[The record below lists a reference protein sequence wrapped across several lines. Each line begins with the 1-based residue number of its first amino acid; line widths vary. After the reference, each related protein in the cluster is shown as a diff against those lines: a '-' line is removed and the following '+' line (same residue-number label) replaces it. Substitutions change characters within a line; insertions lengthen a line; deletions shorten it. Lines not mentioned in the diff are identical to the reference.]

1 MTEPAAPTRWIEVA
15 AAVVERGDGEFLLAQ
30 RPEGKVYAGWW
41 EFPGGKVEAGEPVD
55 AALARE
61 LHEELGIDVVRAY
74 PWITRTFSYPHGNV
88 RLHFYR
94 VVEWTGTLQSREGQA
109 FAWQRLPGLTVS
121 PILPANGPILGALGL
136 PLILGITPA
145 NLEDPQKAASQLA
158 VAVRAGLRL
167 LQIRLPGLPLERCR
181 AVTEKL
187 AAEARQ
193 AGVGVVVNGGNA
205 WQDASAGLHLR
216 AVDLARLTERPVRDL
231 VGASCHSAEDL
242 DRAERLGL
250 DYAVLG
256 PVLPTATHPGHPG
269 IGWGQFEA
277 WARGRTLPVYA
288 IGGLSPSDLPAARAA
303 GAHGIA
309 AIRAVWPGA

>member
-15 AAVVERGDGEFLLAQ
+15 AAVIERGDGEFLLAQ

-41 EFPGGKVEAGEPVD
+41 EFPGGKVETGEPVP

-61 LHEELGIDVVRAY
+61 LREELGIDVHRAF

-94 VVEWTGTLQSREGQA
+94 VVEWSGTLQSREGQA

-121 PILPANGPILGALGL
+121 PILPANGPILGALAL
-136 PLILGITPA
+136 PLVLGITPA
-145 NLEDPQKAASQLA
+145 DLADPQDAALQFAAGIRS
-158 VAVRAGLRL
+158 GLRL
-167 LQIRLPGLPLERCR
+167 LQIRLPGLSEARCR
-181 AVTEKL
+181 AVTEAL
-187 AAEARQ
+187 AAQARD
-193 AGVGVVVNGGNA
+193 AGVRVVVNGGNA
-205 WQDASAGLHLR
+205 WQDESAGLHLR
-216 AVDLARLTERPVRDL
+216 SVDLAGLAERPARDL
-231 VGASCHSAEDL
+231 VGASCHGPEDL

-269 IGWGQFEA
+269 IGWPQFER

-288 IGGLSPSDLPAARAA
+288 IGGLSPADLPAARAA

-309 AIRAVWPGA
+309 AIRAVWPDV

>member
-15 AAVVERGDGEFLLAQ
+15 AAVIERGDGEFLLAQ

-41 EFPGGKVEAGEPVD
+41 EFPGGKVETGEPVP

-61 LHEELGIDVVRAY
+61 LREELGIDVHRAF
-74 PWITRTFSYPHGNV
+74 PWITRTFAYPHGNV

-94 VVEWTGTLQSREGQA
+94 VVEWSGTLQSREGQA

-121 PILPANGPILGALGL
+121 PILPANGPILGALAL
-136 PLILGITPA
+136 PLVLGITPA
-145 NLEDPQKAASQLA
+145 DLADPQHAALQFAAGIRS
-158 VAVRAGLRL
+158 GLRL
-167 LQIRLPGLPLERCR
+167 LQIRLPGLSEARCR
-181 AVTEKL
+181 AVTEAL
-187 AAEARQ
+187 AAQARD
-193 AGVGVVVNGGNA
+193 AGVRVVVNGGNA
-205 WQDASAGLHLR
+205 WQDESAGLHLR
-216 AVDLARLTERPVRDL
+216 SVDLAGLAERPARDL
-231 VGASCHSAEDL
+231 VGASCHGPEDL

-269 IGWGQFEA
+269 IGWPQFER

-288 IGGLSPSDLPAARAA
+288 IGGLSPADLPAARAA

-309 AIRAVWPGA
+309 AIRAVWPDA

>member
-1 MTEPAAPTRWIEVA
+1 VTEPAAPTRWIEVA

-41 EFPGGKVEAGEPVD
+41 EFPGGKVEAGEPV
-55 AALARE
+55 ASALARE
-61 LHEELGIDVVRAY
+61 LHEELGIDVGTAY

-94 VVEWTGTLQSREGQA
+94 VVEWTGALQSREGQA

-121 PILPANGPILGALGL
+121 PILPANGPILGALAL
-136 PLILGITPA
+136 PLVLAITPA
-145 NLEDPQKAASQLA
+145 GLADPLQAAAQ
-158 VAVRAGLRL
+158 VAAAMRSGLRL
-167 LQIRLPGLPLERCR
+167 LQIRLPGLSEEGCR
-181 AVTEKL
+181 DVTEAL
-187 AAEARQ
+187 VAEARR
-193 AGVGVVVNGGNA
+193 AGVRVVVNGGNA
-205 WQDASAGLHLR
+205 WQDPSAGLHLR
-216 AVDLARLTERPVRDL
+216 SADLAGLTERPARDL
-231 VGASCHSAEDL
+231 VGASCHGPEDL

-256 PVLPTATHPGHPG
+256 PVLPTASHPGQPG
-269 IGWGQFEA
+269 IGWSRFEA
-277 WARGRTLPVYA
+277 WGRGRTLPVYA
-288 IGGLSPSDLPAARAA
+288 IGGLSPSDLPVARAA

>member
-1 MTEPAAPTRWIEVA
+1 VTEPAAPTRWIEVA
-15 AAVVERGDGEFLLAQ
+15 AAVIERGDGEFLLAQ

-41 EFPGGKVEAGEPVD
+41 EFPGGKVETGEPVA

-61 LHEELGIDVVRAY
+61 LHEELGIDVHRAF

-94 VVEWTGTLQSREGQA
+94 VVEWTGALQSREGQA

-121 PILPANGPILGALGL
+121 PILPANGPILGALAL
-136 PLILGITPA
+136 PLVLGITPA
-145 NLEDPQKAASQLA
+145 DLGDPSEAAARLVGAMRS
-158 VAVRAGLRL
+158 GLRL
-167 LQIRLPGLPLERCR
+167 LQIRLPGLPEDRCR
-181 AVTEKL
+181 AVTEAL
-187 AAEARQ
+187 IAQAREG
-193 AGVGVVVNGGNA
+193 GVRVVVNSGNA
-205 WQDASAGLHLR
+205 WQDPSAGLHLR
-216 AVDLARLTERPVRDL
+216 SAELSATAERPARDL
-231 VGASCHSAEDL
+231 VGASCHGPADL

-250 DYAVLG
+250 DYVVLG

-269 IGWGQFEA
+269 MGWPQFEQ

-288 IGGLSPSDLPAARAA
+288 IGGLSPADLSVARAA

-309 AIRAVWPGA
+309 ALRAAWSDA

>member
-15 AAVVERGDGEFLLAQ
+15 AAVIERGDGEFLLAQ

-41 EFPGGKVEAGEPVD
+41 EFPGGKVETGEPVP

-61 LHEELGIDVVRAY
+61 LREELGIDVHRAF
-74 PWITRTFSYPHGNV
+74 PWITRTFAYPHGNV

-94 VVEWTGTLQSREGQA
+94 VVEWSGTLQSREGQA

-121 PILPANGPILGALGL
+121 PILPANGPILGALAL
-136 PLILGITPA
+136 PLVLGITPA
-145 NLEDPQKAASQLA
+145 DLADPQDAALQFAAGIRS
-158 VAVRAGLRL
+158 GLRL
-167 LQIRLPGLPLERCR
+167 LQIRLPGLSEARCR
-181 AVTEKL
+181 AVTEAL
-187 AAEARQ
+187 AAQARD
-193 AGVGVVVNGGNA
+193 AGVRVVVNGGNA
-205 WQDASAGLHLR
+205 WQDESAGLHLR
-216 AVDLARLTERPVRDL
+216 SVDLAGLAERPARDL
-231 VGASCHSAEDL
+231 VGASCHGPEDL

-269 IGWGQFEA
+269 IGWPQFER

-288 IGGLSPSDLPAARAA
+288 IGGLSPADLPAARAA

-309 AIRAVWPGA
+309 AIRAVWPDA